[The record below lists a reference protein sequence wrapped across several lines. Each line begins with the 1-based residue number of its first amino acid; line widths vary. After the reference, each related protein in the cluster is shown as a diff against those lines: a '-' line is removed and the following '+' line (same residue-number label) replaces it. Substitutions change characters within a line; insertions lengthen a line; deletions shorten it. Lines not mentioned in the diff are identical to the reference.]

1 MIAMGRTLSGP
12 FLFSPAAHLAH
23 LSIWRI
29 TMNMAQLGKSDVEAM
44 VIRNASPTM
53 ALIRTITSRGPKEV
67 ELLKLSVS
75 TTREAATAIIL
86 DVFA

>member
-1 MIAMGRTLSGP
+1 
-12 FLFSPAAHLAH
+12 
-23 LSIWRI
+23 
-29 TMNMAQLGKSDVEAM
+29 MNMAQLGKSDVEAM

-75 TTREAATAIIL
+75 TTRESGYHHYS
-86 DVFA
+86 